1 MCLPLFRELSWLAKS
16 PPDFALRCRA
26 LLDNAT
32 DLGRRLRELASFGLD
47 ENQLNYLAKAIA
59 KARKADTDLQPLVPF
74 RLAVLSNSTADF
86 MIPAL
91 VGTAARYGIVLD
103 CIKGEY
109 DQVIQQALSPGSA
122 LNLAGPDG
130 VLLALDYRVLPLR
143 CQVGSCEEARNA
155 VRQALSFIET
165 ARRGLKANSK
175 AVCILQTIAPPP
187 ERLFGSL
194 DRVLPGTLRHL
205 IEQVNIGLAESIA
218 GTEDILL
225 DVAGLAETVGLAEWH
240 SPTEWNLAKLAFSNS
255 YLPLYAEHVARVL
268 AALRGKSRRA
278 LVLDLDNTLW
288 GGVIGDDGIEGLQC
302 AQGDPTG
309 EAFLSVQRLALDLR
323 ARGIVLAVC
332 SKNNDETARL
342 PFREHPDMLV
352 KEEHIAVF
360 QANWND
366 KASNIKAIA
375 QDLSLGVDSL
385 VFLDDNPLERNL
397 VRELLPEVA
406 VPELPSDPALYART
420 LAAAGYFES
429 ISFSDEDLKRARYYQ
444 DNAKRVELQSA
455 AGDIRSYLASLDMEI
470 TFQPFDEIGRARITQ
485 LINKSNQYNLTTKRY
500 TEAEVATAERDPG
513 CFTLQVRLS
522 DRFGDNGMISVVIC
536 RRQVDSEWEID
547 TWLMSCRVL
556 GRGVEQMVL
565 REMLRHAKRRGVRK
579 LIGSYRPT
587 DRNQLV
593 EDHYLKLGFAQVRRD
608 ADGGT
613 VWELPTETANV
624 ASAAMKV
631 RSLGFEPDE
640 EASRHVTA
648 NA

>member
-1 MCLPLFRELSWLAKS
+1 MCLALFRDLSWLPQ
-16 PPDFALRCRA
+16 PPADFNLRCRA
-26 LLDNAT
+26 VLD
-32 DLGRRLRELASFGLD
+32 DPSGLGRRLQALASSRLD
-47 ENQLNYLAKAIA
+47 ENQLNHLAKLIA
-59 KARKADTDLQPLVPF
+59 KARKAGTDLQPLAPF
-74 RLAVLSNSTADF
+74 RLAVLSNSTVDF
-86 MIPAL
+86 IIPTL
-91 VGTAARYGIVLD
+91 VGTAARHGIALE
-103 CIKGEY
+103 CIRADY
-109 DQVIQQALSPGSA
+109 DQVMQQALSPDSVINRA
-122 LNLAGPDG
+122 KPDA
-130 VLLALDYRVLPLR
+130 VLLALDYRALPLR
-143 CQVGSCEEARNA
+143 CQLGSREETANA
-155 VRQALSFIET
+155 VRQAVSFIQT
-165 ARRGLKANSK
+165 ARAGLKANGK
-175 AVCILQTIAPPP
+175 APCILQTIAPPP

-194 DRVLPGTLRHL
+194 DRVLPGALRNT

-240 SPTEWNLAKLAFSNS
+240 SPMEWNLAKLGFSNS
-255 YLPLYAEHVARVL
+255 YLPLYSEHVARVL

-288 GGVIGDDGIEGLQC
+288 GGVIGDDGIEGIQC

-309 EAFLSVQRLALDLR
+309 EAFLSIQRLVLDFR

-342 PFREHPDMLV
+342 PFREHPEMLV

-366 KASNIKAIA
+366 KATNIKGIA
-375 QDLSLGVDSL
+375 KELSLGVDSL
-385 VFLDDNPLERNL
+385 VFLDDNSVERNL

-429 ISFSDEDLKRARYYQ
+429 ITFSDEDLKRAQYYQ
-444 DNAKRVELQSA
+444 DNAKRIELQSA
-455 AGDIRSYLASLDMEI
+455 AGDIDSYMASLDMEI
-470 TFQPFDEIGRARITQ
+470 TFQPFDETGRARIAQ

-500 TEAEVATAERDPG
+500 SETEVAAAERDPD

-536 RRQVDSEWEID
+536 RQHVDSEWEID

-556 GRGVEQMVL
+556 GRRVEQMVL
-565 REMLRHAKRRGVRK
+565 REILHHAKRRGIRK

-593 EDHYLKLGFAQVRRD
+593 QDHYSKLGFAQVQRD
-608 ADGGT
+608 PGGTT
-613 VWELPTETANV
+613 VWELLTETANV
-624 ASAAMKV
+624 AGATMKV
-631 RSLGFEPDE
+631 RSLGFEPDR
-640 EASRHVTA
+640 EATKHVSA
-648 NA
+648 SA